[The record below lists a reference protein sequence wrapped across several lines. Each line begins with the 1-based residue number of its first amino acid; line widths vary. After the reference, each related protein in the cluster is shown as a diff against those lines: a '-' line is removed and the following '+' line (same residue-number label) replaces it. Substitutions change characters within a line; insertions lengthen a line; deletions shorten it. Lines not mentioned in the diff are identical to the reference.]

1 MKKIDEYYLY
11 RGNVIGRG
19 SERCCY
25 LNLFDRS
32 KCFKV
37 SPIGKSIQ
45 TSREIKFF
53 EKILRKGKCYS
64 FLPKYYG
71 SFRSEDIVG
80 YEQECFLEV
89 KNGGV
94 FDRVVSLGEYVAD
107 NINDENDIRK
117 KLMILKNQILNS
129 KIVCCDLSTSNI
141 IVARQKGLERFV
153 IIDGLGGTELIPVNS
168 LLGFLR
174 KRKIERQWKKLEA
187 RLERWYEMRK

>member
-11 RGNVIGRG
+11 KGDIIGRG

-53 EKILRKGKCYS
+53 EKILRKGKFYS

-71 SFRSEDIVG
+71 SFRSENIVG
-80 YEQECFLEV
+80 YEQECFLDV

-94 FDRVVSLGEYVAD
+94 FDKVVSLGEYVAD
-107 NINDENDIRK
+107 KTNDENDIRK
-117 KLMILKNQILNS
+117 KLIIFKHQILDS
-129 KIVCCDLSTSNI
+129 KVICCDLSTSNI
-141 IVARQKGLERFV
+141 VVVRQGAAERFV
-153 IIDGLGGTELIPVNS
+153 IIDGLGGTEFIPINS
-168 LLGFLR
+168 LFDCLR
-174 KRKIERQWKKLEA
+174 KRKVERQWEKLEV
-187 RLERWYEMRK
+187 RLKRWYEMRK